1 MLKVTAIALTT
12 ALSMGAAQ
20 DGEEES
26 VEAEL
31 ALEVNL
37 ADDEAE
43 LILEIEA
50 EDLALDH
57 FFLLNPSGKIIL
69 GLTNVDRQDLG
80 LSEVLIET
88 GDSSV
93 QAVLKAYP
101 EGEYTALARS
111 TDSEW
116 FVIVIDF
123 SHELPDEPAIL
134 SSTSVP
140 VNGAVV
146 MWAPDSEVDEWI
158 LEIEND
164 ELDRFLLVELPGS
177 VTQFAIPDGFLVSG
191 EEFGLEL
198 MAEGSDSDNLSAV
211 EVDLSVQ

>member
-12 ALSMGAAQ
+12 ALSMGPAQ
-20 DGEEES
+20 DGERES

-43 LILEIEA
+43 LILEVEA
-50 EDLALDH
+50 EDALDH

-69 GLTNVDRQDLG
+69 GLTSVDRQDLG

-93 QAVLKAYP
+93 QAVLQAYP

-111 TDSEW
+111 TDGEW
-116 FVIVIDF
+116 FVIAIDF
-123 SHELPDEPAIL
+123 SHELPDEPVIL

-146 MWAPDSEVDEWI
+146 MWAADSEVDEWI

-164 ELDRFLLVELPGS
+164 ELDLFLLVELPGS
-177 VTQFAIPDGFLVSG
+177 ATQFAIPDGFLVSG

-198 MAEGSDSDNLSAV
+198 MAEGSASDNLSAV